1 MILKKIFQKT
11 TKGTDNIHYKFRG
24 NGTLNFVINANFLN
38 STQNHLF
45 NNIHTITDFHAI
57 LKRER
62 FLSDRNNHGFSLI
75 TFNAKKIKK
84 CNIIATQLAEIFA
97 TRLRITDTVGWVN
110 TKSISVLLSNTDSKG
125 AKKFADLLRSQ
136 ITLSENTPLY
146 DIYTYQSKKWHNG
159 NGNKSIN
166 SFKDVVDEEYTM
178 FPFEY
183 KIPFWK
189 RTMDIVC
196 SFFGLLLLLPFLA
209 FVALMIKI
217 VSPGPIF
224 YKQQRVGR
232 SGKTF
237 NFYKFRTMK
246 MNNDITVHQKYL
258 KELINGDSNRDKP
271 MGKLEDDNNIIHRG
285 DFLRKSCIDELP
297 QLLNVLR
304 GEMSLVGPRPCI
316 PYEAEEYL
324 SLHARRFYITPGM
337 TGLWQVSGKNKR
349 TFKEMIR
356 MDIEYI
362 SKQSFWLDIMILL
375 KTPLVIL
382 SEFNNIS
389 KKNKK
394 NILSKKSN
402 SYEKQMAGEMV

>member
-1 MILKKIFQKT
+1 MNFINKT
-11 TKGTDNIHYKFRG
+11 K
-24 NGTLNFVINANFLN
+24 FLN
-38 STQNHLF
+38 SKQNHLF
-45 NNIHTITDFHAI
+45 KNIHTITDFHAA

-75 TFNAKKIKK
+75 TFNAKIIKK
-84 CNIIATQLAEIFA
+84 DNILATQLAEILA
-97 TRLRITDTVGWVN
+97 TRLRTTDIVGWYN
-110 TKSISVLLSNTDSKG
+110 TKSISLLLPDTDSKG
-125 AKKFADLLRSQ
+125 VKNLSDLLRSK

-146 DIYTYQSKKWHNG
+146 DIYTYPSKSWQNG
-159 NGNKSIN
+159 NGYKGIFR
-166 SFKDVVDEEYTM
+166 FKDISEETYTK
-178 FPFEY
+178 FSFER
-183 KIPFWK
+183 KIHLWK

-217 VSPGPIF
+217 VSPGPIL

-232 SGKTF
+232 TGKIF
-237 NFYKFRTMK
+237 NFYKFRTLK
-246 MNNDITVHQKYL
+246 MNNDVTVHQKYL
-258 KELINGDSNRDKP
+258 KRLIKEDSNRDKP
-271 MGKLEDDNNIIHRG
+271 MEKLEDDYNVILMG

-324 SLHARRFYITPGM
+324 SWHARRFDITPGM
-337 TGLWQVSGKNKR
+337 TGLWQVSGKNKT

-362 SKQSFWLDIMILL
+362 SKQSFWLDIKILL

-382 SEFNNIS
+382 SEVFNIS
-389 KKNKK
+389 TKNKK
-394 NILSKKSN
+394 SISS
-402 SYEKQMAGEMV
+402 EKQMVGEVV